1 MHTMRRC
8 ARGNA
13 TPYQRFCPEKPIL
26 SKKRLFSN
34 PAIYTYLGTRIQRLN
49 SFRAMFQRYLLL

>member
-1 MHTMRRC
+1 MRRC